1 MKLLTNLTIKTRLFA
16 NAIVVATALSILFVI
31 MLSNANTLSTL
42 GLSLAKVEKLEAQML
57 VLRKHEKDFLARK
70 DLKYVGKFQDTVTEL
85 QKNISNVRRVATD
98 FGFEIAEINDF
109 EQAIK
114 NYSIQFN
121 QVSELQSKIGMNPK
135 DGFYGEL
142 RRAVHNVEEDLKQS
156 NSYQLL
162 SLMLQLRR
170 AEKDFMLRRD
180 LKYIDKFNTGVQTF
194 NQQLLLDEPLDP
206 STANSIQNN
215 LGIYKSKFEQFVN
228 AEVQIGLNEK
238 SGALGQLRATI
249 HQTESSLDAII
260 TNFNVAL
267 EQEVDSTITKAIIV
281 FVTAVIFT
289 LFIVYTT
296 SRSILMPILAVRNAI
311 SHIRTN
317 NDLTWLVKTKGKDEL
332 VELGTDVNSLVADF
346 KNLIVN
352 VNSALNTLDN
362 ATEELASNTQN
373 TLEGMEQQFSES
385 DMVATSGAEMQATVA
400 DISQNTQLAT
410 ATAQKTGE
418 MAQAGS
424 KEVGLTVESIG
435 ELASQLKNALTQ
447 MEKLEK
453 DSHSIGTASDAI
465 RSIADQTNLLA
476 LNAAIEAARAGE
488 QGRGFA
494 VVAGEVR
501 DLAMRTQEST
511 GEIETIINSLQT
523 STQTIVDVVNQC
535 YKSGIECSEQAQN
548 AGRSLQL
555 ISDQVDEVIGMNSQI
570 SASLQEQDMVATEM
584 SKHVIK
590 IRDIASDSQERAA
603 VNADA
608 SKDIAKQAAIL
619 QQEVERYKTVK

>member
-1 MKLLTNLTIKTRLFA
+1 MKLLTNLTIKNRLFA
-16 NAIVVATALSILFVI
+16 NAIVIATSLSILFVI
-31 MLSNANTLSTL
+31 MLSNADTLNTL
-42 GLSLAKVEKLEAQML
+42 GLSLAKVEKLEAQVL
-57 VLRKHEKDFLARK
+57 TLRKHEKDFLARK
-70 DLKYVGKFQDTVTEL
+70 NLKYVDAFQTTASQL
-85 QKNISNVRRVATD
+85 QLNLLEVEQVARD
-98 FGFEIAEINDF
+98 YGFEISETSEF
-109 EQAIK
+109 KQAIK
-114 NYSIQFN
+114 DYDIQFN
-121 QVSELQSKIGMNPK
+121 QVVGLQAKIGLHPK

-142 RRAVHNVEEDLKQS
+142 RNAVHNVEEQLKQS
-156 NSYQLL
+156 DSYQLL

-180 LKYIDKFNTGVQTF
+180 VKYMDKFTSGVQTF
-194 NQQLLLDEPLDP
+194 NQQLLDEPLDP

-215 LGIYKSKFEQFVN
+215 LGIYKSKFEQLFN

-249 HQTESSLDAII
+249 HQTESSLDAIV
-260 TNFNVAL
+260 TNFNMAL
-267 EQEVDSTITKAIIV
+267 EQEVSATITKAIIV
-281 FVTAVIFT
+281 FVIAVVFT
-289 LFIVYTT
+289 LFIVFTT

-317 NDLTWLVKTKGKDEL
+317 NDLTWLVKSKGKDEL

-352 VNSALNTLDN
+352 VNTALTTLDN
-362 ATEELASNTQN
+362 STEELASNTQN

-400 DISQNTQLAT
+400 DISQNTELAT
-410 ATAQKTGE
+410 TTAQKTGE
-418 MAQAGS
+418 MAQEGS
-424 KEVGLTVESIG
+424 KEVGLTVDNIR
-435 ELASQLKNALTQ
+435 ELAAQLKNALTQ

-453 DSHSIGTASDAI
+453 DSQLIGTASDAI
-465 RSIADQTNLLA
+465 RGVADQTNLLA

-501 DLAMRTQEST
+501 DLAMRTQQST
-511 GEIETIINSLQT
+511 GEIETIITSLQA
-523 STQTIVDVVNQC
+523 STKTIVNVVNQC
-535 YKSGIECSEQAQN
+535 YKSGIECSDQAQS
-548 AGRSLQL
+548 AGESLQR
-555 ISDQVDEVIGMNSQI
+555 IASQVDEVIGMNSQI
-570 SASLQEQDMVATEM
+570 SASLKEQDMVATEM
-584 SKHVIK
+584 SQHVIK

-619 QQEVERYKTVK
+619 HQEIVKYKTVK

>member
-1 MKLLTNLTIKTRLFA
+1 MKLLTNLTIKNRLFA

-31 MLSNANTLSTL
+31 MLTNAATLNTL
-42 GLSLAKVEKLEAQML
+42 GLSLAKVEKLEAQVL

-70 DLKYVGKFQDTVTEL
+70 DPKYVGKFQETVTEL
-85 QKNISNVRRVATD
+85 QKNILSVRDVADD
-98 FGFEIAEINDF
+98 FGFKVAEINDF

-114 NYSIQFN
+114 DYSIQFN

-142 RRAVHNVEEDLKQS
+142 RSAVHDVEDGLKQS

-162 SLMLQLRR
+162 GLMLQLRR

-180 LKYIDKFNTGVQTF
+180 LKYIDTFNTGVEAF
-194 NQQLLLDEPLDP
+194 NQQLLDEPLDP

-215 LGIYKSKFEQFVN
+215 LGIYQSKFEQLVN

-260 TNFNVAL
+260 SHFHTAL
-267 EQEVDSTITKAIIV
+267 EQEVDATITKAIIV
-281 FVTAVIFT
+281 FVIAVIFT
-289 LFIVYTT
+289 LFIVFTT

-352 VNSALNTLDN
+352 VNTALTTLDN
-362 ATEELASNTQN
+362 STEELASNTQN

-410 ATAQKTGE
+410 ATAQKNGE
-418 MAQAGS
+418 MAQEGS
-424 KEVGLTVESIG
+424 KEVDLTVGNIR
-435 ELASQLKNALTQ
+435 ELAAQLKNALTQ
-447 MEKLEK
+447 MEELEK
-453 DSHSIGTASDAI
+453 DSQLIGTASDAI
-465 RSIADQTNLLA
+465 RGVADQTNLLA

-501 DLAMRTQEST
+501 DLAMRTQQST
-511 GEIETIINSLQT
+511 GEIETIITSLQA
-523 STQTIVDVVNQC
+523 STKTIVNVVNQC
-535 YKSGIECSEQAQN
+535 YKSGIECSEQAQS
-548 AGRSLQL
+548 AGESLQR
-555 ISDQVDEVIGMNSQI
+555 IASQVDEVIGMNSQI
-570 SASLQEQDMVATEM
+570 SASLKEQDMVATEM

-619 QQEVERYKTVK
+619 HQEIEKYKTVK